1 MLLCLVVFSAN
12 ILPFCILQCFG
23 SFLLQATIPAAS
35 KSGKEPAIVSGAPDA
50 AVEDFVKSYQPETT
64 YMLNMLASAQSLG
77 DLGRTVE
84 LQAASPCLASVV
96 LAQHFWSETSKI
108 VVAKCDDYSAT
119 GLVDFK

>member
-1 MLLCLVVFSAN
+1 MFYH
-12 ILPFCILQCFG
+12 FCIFLILLCFG
-23 SFLLQATIPAAS
+23 SVLLQATIPAAS
-35 KSGKEPAIVSGAPDA
+35 KSGKEPAILSGAPDA

-64 YMLNMLASAQSLG
+64 YMLNMLASAQILG
-77 DLGRTVE
+77 NLGRTVE

-96 LAQHFWSETSKI
+96 LAQHFWNETSKI